1 MAITRMTSRIDSGP
15 TARGLLV
22 TGAQACARRGF
33 SAKAAAIALI
43 LGVSAGPAVIAQTW
57 TIDPSIGVSGTA
69 TNNVNLDPSDQR
81 EGDFVT
87 QITPTLV
94 VSERGTRTNLV
105 GFISLPVVLYAR
117 TGSENNKVYPSVNL
131 LGTVQPVRDFFF
143 VEGSVSVAQQFFN
156 PFGPQPDGLTN
167 ATRNRYRS
175 DTYRLSPYIK
185 GVTPGNINYEL
196 RNDNVWTNLSGA
208 PINADEARYTRFF
221 ASASNTAQELG
232 WRADLDY
239 NDTKFNEQNSII
251 TRLGRFAPVYAVTP
265 QTRLAASVGYE
276 DNTYQISSSRGA
288 IYGVGIEWN
297 PTPRTK
303 VLGYWEHR
311 FFGSS
316 YRASINHRTPLS
328 IWSIQAS
335 RDIST
340 YPQQLATV
348 PGGVDVSAF
357 LNGLYSSI
365 TDPVDRQRTVDEII
379 QNRGLPSTL
388 GGPVPLYAQQIL
400 LQQRASATAGLIGA
414 RNSIL
419 LTIFNLRS
427 EPILGSGTPLP
438 PELAGGNDNTQT
450 GASLVWTHNLAPTI
464 ILVGSVN
471 ASRTVANSGLDFST
485 RQGSA
490 QALLSYSATR
500 RTSVFGGVRYQE
512 SSTEFGLSDY
522 SEAAV
527 FAGIRHNFK

>member
-1 MAITRMTSRIDSGP
+1 MAITRMTNGSDSGP
-15 TARGLLV
+15 PARDSLVSGARGCPCL
-22 TGAQACARRGF
+22 GIPAR
-33 SAKAAAIALI
+33 AAAIALT
-43 LGVSAGPAVIAQTW
+43 LAVSAAPPAIAQTW
-57 TIDPSIGVSGTA
+57 TIDPSIGISGTA
-69 TNNVNLDPSDQR
+69 TNNVDLAPSEQR

-94 VSERGTRTNLV
+94 ISERGTRTNLS
-105 GFISLPVVLYAR
+105 GFISLPVVIYAR
-117 TGSENNKVYPSVNL
+117 TGSENNKVYPSVSL
-131 LGTVQPVRDFFF
+131 LGTVQPVKDFLF
-143 VEGSVSVAQQFFN
+143 VEGAVSVTQQFFN
-156 PFGPQPDGLTN
+156 PFGPQPEGLTN

-208 PINADEARYTRFF
+208 PISVDEARYTRFF
-221 ASASNTAQELG
+221 ASASNTQQQLG

-251 TRLGRFAPVYAVTP
+251 TRLGRFAPVYAVAP
-265 QTRLAASVGYE
+265 QTRLAASIGYE
-276 DNTYQISSSRGA
+276 DNTYQLSSSQGA
-288 IYGVGIEWN
+288 IYGLGIEWN

-316 YRASINHRTPLS
+316 YRAAFNHRTPLS

-365 TDPVDRQRTVDEII
+365 ADPVDRQRTVDEII

-388 GGPVPLYAQQIL
+388 SGPVPLYAQQIL
-400 LQQRASATAGLIGA
+400 LQQRASATAGLVGA

-427 EPILGSGTPLP
+427 EPITGSGTPLP
-438 PELAGGNDNTQT
+438 PELAGANDNTQT
-450 GASLVWTHNLAPTI
+450 GASLVWTHNLTPTMV
-464 ILVGSVN
+464 LVGSVN
-471 ASRTVANSGLDFST
+471 VSRTVANSGADFST

-490 QALLSYSATR
+490 QALLTYSVAR
-500 RTSVFGGVRYQE
+500 RTSVFGGARYQQ
-512 SSTEFGLSDY
+512 SNTEFGFSDY
-522 SEAAV
+522 NEAAV
-527 FAGIRHNFK
+527 FAGIRHTFK